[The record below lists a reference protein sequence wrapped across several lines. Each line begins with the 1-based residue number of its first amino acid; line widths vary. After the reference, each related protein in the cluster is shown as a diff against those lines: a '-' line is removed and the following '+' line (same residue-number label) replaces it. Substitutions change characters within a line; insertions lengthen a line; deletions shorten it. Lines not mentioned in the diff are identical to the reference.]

1 MAVTYTENLHLGMQL
16 DKNDYLDWDALTANW
31 QKIDAAYSGGGG
43 GGIANRAGVSS
54 PSLLGAVR
62 STAGYSQG
70 FYPVTQWTWYQE
82 TNDNEK
88 TSSAELS
95 VTTTASSLL
104 LACVMHRADITLPSG
119 WTLVRKS
126 KTADS
131 GTSQQWISVYKKS
144 AVAGTHSLTV
154 TQSENVR
161 MSAKLIA
168 LYGASD
174 VSVVQDDLISEF
186 PFSPDSATGNR
197 RLYLFSSVS
206 ANNGSADDAITVNA
220 NGIDD
225 FQQATEKRFTACYDY
240 NGGTGHPIANF
251 YREEYTANSA
261 NVLVLDITEV
271 Q

>member
-1 MAVTYTENLHLGMQL
+1 MPELNISKIQL
-16 DKNDYLDWDALTANW
+16 PNGDYLNIRDPQVPDVN
-31 QKIDAAYSGGGG
+31 AAIETILGGGSSEST
-43 GGIANRAGVSS
+43 ADRAGISS
-54 PSLLGAVR
+54 PFLLGAVR

-70 FYPVTQWTWYQE
+70 YYPVMKWTWYQE

-104 LACVMHRADITLPSG
+104 LVCVMHRADITLPSG

-126 KTADS
+126 KTADN

-161 MSAKLIA
+161 MSAKLIV
-168 LYGASD
+168 LYDASD
-174 VSVVQDDLISEF
+174 VSVVQDDLITEF
-186 PFSPDSATGNR
+186 PFSPNSATGNR
-197 RLYLFSSVS
+197 RLYLFSSIT
-206 ANNGSADDAITVNA
+206 ANNSSSNNAITVNA

-225 FQQATEKRFTACYDY
+225 FPQATEKRFTACYDY
-240 NGGTGHPIANF
+240 SGGTGHPIAN
-251 YREEYTANSA
+251 YYQEAYTANSA
-261 NVLVLDITEV
+261 NVLVFDIMEV